1 MTTVSL
7 KTLTATHFIQK
18 WSVFVLFLVCFM
30 FRVGLCDNVG
40 DTLEEESAHF
50 DVKPGGKINV
60 YTRDWV
66 RVVISLI
73 NSLILF
79 KLHYL

>member
-1 MTTVSL
+1 MTTGSL
-7 KTLTATHFIQK
+7 KRLTATHFIQK
-18 WSVFVLFLVCFM
+18 WSVFILFLLVCFM

-40 DTLEEESAHF
+40 NTLEEESAHF
-50 DVKPGGKINV
+50 DVKPGGEINV

-73 NSLILF
+73 
-79 KLHYL
+79 H